1 MLRIILCASIIVT
14 AISAAV
20 IGIARYS
27 ALEREQ
33 RSAADG
39 LLIVSAVVVLGSLVM
54 AAIIFR
60 ALRPHA

>member
-1 MLRIILCASIIVT
+1 MRIILCASIIVT